1 MDRPIPCATDTLVP
15 SGWVDREFL
24 RDARPADVTNLPG
37 KQPTR
42 RLKGGIVS
50 LACDGGVDA
59 ICAPSMANKQAY
71 ADAHGYDFIVDADA
85 IDRSAPTRSWSKLVA
100 MRKHLPRY
108 DFLLY
113 VDVDAV
119 VMNPETGLEDI
130 VDFDYD
136 QVLAADSNGVNC
148 GVWLVRNTPW
158 TLWFLDELW
167 AQEHLVAPKNTWN
180 MLFKYEQRAFHHLY
194 ASTRWREVTKGP
206 IYPNANTVR
215 ARTKI
220 VHACAFNSQPWFYE
234 TGDFIMHLAGLK
246 GTVKCVVFARYYAR
260 ARALMRAK
268 GMVVAADVDVP
279 PPSAW
284 TCLTKNA

>member
-1 MDRPIPCATDTLVP
+1 
-15 SGWVDREFL
+15 
-24 RDARPADVTNLPG
+24 
-37 KQPTR
+37 
-42 RLKGGIVS
+42 
-50 LACDGGVDA
+50 
-59 ICAPSMANKQAY
+59 
-71 ADAHGYDFIVDADA
+71 
-85 IDRSAPTRSWSKLVA
+85 
-100 MRKHLPRY
+100 MRKLLPRY
-108 DFLLY
+108 DFLFY
-113 VDVDAV
+113 MDVDAV
-119 VMNPETGLEDI
+119 VMNPETRLEDI

-167 AQEHLVAPKNTWN
+167 ARERV
-180 MLFKYEQRAFHHLY
+180 FEDERRALHHLY
-194 ASTRWREVTKGP
+194 ASTRGREVTKGP

>member
-1 MDRPIPCATDTLVP
+1 MDRPIPCATDALVP
-15 SGWVDREFL
+15 SAWVDREFL

-71 ADAHGYDFIVDADA
+71 ADAHGYDFIVDDDA
-85 IDRSAPTRSWSKLVA
+85 IDRSAPTRSWSKLLA

-119 VMNPETGLEDI
+119 VMNPETRLEDI

-136 QVLAADSNGVNC
+136 QVLAADSNGVHC

-167 AQEHLVAPKNTWN
+167 ARERV
-180 MLFKYEQRAFHHLY
+180 FEDERRALHHLY
-194 ASTRWREVTKGP
+194 ASTRSREVTKGP

-220 VHACAFNSQPWFYE
+220 VHACAFDSQPWFYE
-234 TGDFIMHLAGLK
+234 TGDFIIRLAELQ